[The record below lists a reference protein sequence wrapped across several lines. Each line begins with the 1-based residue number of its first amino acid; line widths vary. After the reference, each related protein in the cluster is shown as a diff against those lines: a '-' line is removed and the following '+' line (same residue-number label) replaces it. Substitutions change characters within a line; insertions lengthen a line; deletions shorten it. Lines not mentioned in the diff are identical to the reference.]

1 MTTALGGLRVVELG
15 CGLPA
20 SYATKLLGLL
30 GADVVKV
37 EPLSGDPER
46 GRGPFAADTVDR
58 ERGGGL
64 FRYLNADKHSV
75 LLDPGAVD
83 DEEMVLARLE
93 PRWLANDTGSRFQSR
108 SPWYQAAVAAAAP
121 AAASTPANFA
131 AQAFWQSSAIA

>member
-30 GADVVKV
+30 GADVMKV

-46 GRGPFAADTVDR
+46 GRGPFAGDAVDR

-64 FRYLNADKHSV
+64 FRYLNADKRSV
-75 LLDPGAVD
+75 LLDPGVVD
-83 DEEMVLARLE
+83 DVTTL
-93 PRWLANDTGSRFQSR
+93 R
-108 SPWYQAAVAAAAP
+108 SLISGADLVVE
-121 AAASTPANFA
+121 ASA
-131 AQAFWQSSAIA
+131 S